1 MKNQQP
7 IPSAETQQE
16 AMKIAKST
24 QKPGQTKEQ
33 TRLVAQGIEKGIAL
47 YKKQQKEKKRQA
59 DKAQKKQRREKLKP
73 AISDNTMQGD
83 NTMQSDATSHQA
95 TQPPSILPWGLLT
108 ISWIGFAAYVFYL
121 QQ

>member
-16 AMKIAKST
+16 AMRIAKST

-73 AISDNTMQGD
+73 AITDHTEPSD
-83 NTMQSDATSHQA
+83 SVSPQA
-95 TQPPSILPWGLLT
+95 VTPPSRLPWGLLT
-108 ISWIGFAAYVFYL
+108 ISWIGFAAYVFFL
-121 QQ
+121 HS